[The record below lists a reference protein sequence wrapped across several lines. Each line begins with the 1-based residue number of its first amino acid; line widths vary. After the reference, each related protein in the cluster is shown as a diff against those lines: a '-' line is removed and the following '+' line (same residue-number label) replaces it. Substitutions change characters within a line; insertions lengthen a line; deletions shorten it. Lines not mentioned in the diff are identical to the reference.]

1 LQRRILTRLMHV
13 SATGTALRP
22 VFK

>member
-1 LQRRILTRLMHV
+1 LQRRILIRLMHV